1 MIFYSIV
8 WLRMFS
14 PFSSKNQFLNPSTG
28 VSPNEDLDR
37 SIQNELFGA
46 TIFFIGLF
54 LLTVLLF
61 GENSSQYVG
70 TVGEMMN
77 GTLILVFGGII
88 SYFFPFALMLLGV
101 SLFLGHSVK
110 TSLPK
115 ALGMGF
121 VLFSLCGLLAIAQ
134 ADVPDARKANL
145 QLAGILGV
153 FLTEYEGLQ
162 LVARFGRIGSSFILS
177 ITLLLGL
184 VLSTGLRITH
194 MVQILLFRYKD
205 ESYSRFNKF
214 EQPLEAAAKPAAKK
228 TSPTKAPSA
237 EHEFNSPQEDLHSP
251 KRFSPTPKRYHLGY
265 ILSKLNPFS
274 RNQRYL
280 DGPHVLGSIHEPTD
294 WIEPADKDVAAV
306 ARAIEVHEL
315 ESRLKKRLRVESPGS
330 RLYYERT
337 MDEMEA
343 REREELASQRQ
354 NINPVEPTEREV
366 QSFPDDEG
374 EISTTDQPEEDEII
388 FNNNSAPSL
397 KSPSANVG
405 QELARMFPSRWPK
418 EGIHVGNATSPQED
432 PRNKP
437 ETAEE
442 VLDKSEARRFR
453 QLEEHQQQ
461 GRQIHGEQSNSI
473 SLSDDAEFE
482 HTSELD
488 PSDPL
493 FTANFDTRPHGPNG
507 EAIGYTTDQQ
517 DFIDSI
523 PNIYHLPDL
532 DILADPPV
540 VDTSM
545 TREEVIEMSQK
556 LVKTIADYGIEGKVT
571 QVHQGP
577 VVTLFE
583 FKPAAG
589 TKVSRIVGLE
599 QDIAMGMK
607 ALSVRILAPI
617 PGKNVVGIEVPNKV
631 RQGVYLKELI
641 SNDEFWEATG
651 SLEVAIGKTIDGKAF
666 FADLAKMPHLL
677 IAGATGAGKSVCLNT
692 IICSLLYRNSPDKVK
707 LIMVDPKRV
716 ELSVYADIPHLLAPV
731 VCEAKRAAAALE
743 WAVEQMENRY
753 KLLVDYGVRNIDG
766 YNALCANP
774 EKSKKTIG
782 RSLQPMPY
790 MVVIVDELADLMI
803 VAKADVEESIQRL
816 AQMARAV
823 GIHLILATQRPS
835 VNVITG
841 IIKANFPS
849 RIAFQV
855 SQKVDSRTILDSNGA
870 EALLG
875 RGDMLLSKGGAAK
888 PIRIQ
893 GAFLSDDEVESIAEH
908 CRKQQPVVYEVE
920 EFEPK
925 LSEKEQKELA
935 KMMGV
940 ENFGDLES
948 QDRMVNGT
956 NKVMG
961 KVTAGMFIPHEGGS
975 ASAGDDEIDEALVR
989 AAARLILESRKASV
1003 SLLQRRL
1010 KVGFARAGRLMDML
1024 EDMKIVGEFLGSKPR
1039 EIIVDPEAALEQLDK
1054 LEASLAQGMS
1064 SERIRAEESAYE
1076 EDDESQYDED
1086 EEERY
1091 EASSRRDYE

>member
-1 MIFYSIV
+1 
-8 WLRMFS
+8 MFS
-14 PFSSKNQFLNPSTG
+14 PFSSKNQFLSSAAKIAPR
-28 VSPNEDLDR
+28 EDFDR
-37 SIQNELFGA
+37 SVQHELLGA
-46 TIFFIGLF
+46 TIFFVGLF
-54 LLTVLLF
+54 LLAVLLF
-61 GENSSQYVG
+61 GENAEQYVG
-70 TVGEMMN
+70 TIGIQLHATLVLLFGE
-77 GTLILVFGGII
+77 II
-88 SYFFPFALMLLGV
+88 SYFFPFAIMTFGI
-101 SLFLGHSVK
+101 LFFFGQSIK
-110 TSLPK
+110 TSFPK
-115 ALGMGF
+115 AVGMAF
-121 VLFSLCGLLAIAQ
+121 VLLSLCGLMAIPQ
-134 ADVPDARKANL
+134 ADLLESRQNNL

-162 LVARFGRIGSSFILS
+162 LVARFGRLGSSFVLS

-184 VLSTGLRITH
+184 VLSTGLRISH
-194 MVQILLFRYKD
+194 MLQLLFFRYKD
-205 ESYSRFNKF
+205 QATTQAFEPAEQMPVFAKESKRQTATKI
-214 EQPLEAAAKPAAKK
+214 EQHETMQHQAFQEEEHPAPLR
-228 TSPTKAPSA
+228 
-237 EHEFNSPQEDLHSP
+237 PQPVLP
-251 KRFSPTPKRYHLGY
+251 RKRFAAGWFA
-265 ILSKLNPFS
+265 KLNPFAS
-274 RNQRYL
+274 KRAYT
-280 DGPHVLGSIHEPTD
+280 DGPHVLSSIQEPTD

-330 RLYYERT
+330 RLFYERT
-337 MDEMEA
+337 MDEMDA
-343 REREELASQRQ
+343 RERAELEQRLKAEAEALNEELEAEYGDQVIPEEQ
-354 NINPVEPTEREV
+354 A
-366 QSFPDDEG
+366 DEA
-374 EISTTDQPEEDEII
+374 EHEDEII
-388 FNNNSAPSL
+388 FNDYTAPKVNASN
-397 KSPSANVG
+397 PNVG

-418 EGIHVGNATSPQED
+418 EGVHVSEEQKVQEGNH
-432 PRNKP
+432 P

-442 VLDKSEARRFR
+442 ILEKSEERRMR
-453 QLEEHQQQ
+453 QLRDAQA
-461 GRQIHGEQSNSI
+461 GAAPSFKLSPEQEDQEN
-473 SLSDDAEFE
+473 
-482 HTSELD
+482 LD

-507 EAIGYTTDQQ
+507 EAVQYTTDQP
-517 DFIDSI
+517 DFVDSI
-523 PNIYHLPDL
+523 PNVYRLPDL

-556 LVKTIADYGIEGKVT
+556 LVQTIADYGIEGKVT

-651 SLEVAIGKTIDGKAF
+651 NLEVAIGKTIDGKPF

-692 IICSLLYRNSPDKVK
+692 IICSLLYRQSPDKVK

-782 RSLQPMPY
+782 RSLKPMPY
-790 MVVIVDELADLMI
+790 MVIIVDELADLMI

-908 CRKQQPVVYEVE
+908 CRKQQPVIYEVE

-1024 EDMKIVGEFLGSKPR
+1024 EEMKIVGEFLGSKPR
-1039 EIIVDPEAALEQLDK
+1039 EIIVDPEAALEQLDR
-1054 LEASLAQGMS
+1054 LEASLAQGMG
-1064 SERIRAEESAYE
+1064 SEKIRAQDEADLEEYDDDE
-1076 EDDESQYDED
+1076 EVYEDDSAHSS
-1086 EEERY
+1086 RY
-1091 EASSRRDYE
+1091 E